1 MRAWRSSKSPS
12 SRRARPRCACSKLR
26 RRSTSNG
33 TAIARA
39 RSGGASGASRSV
51 APRAPSASPA
61 TGGRTATRATTGA
74 ANPTAASS
82 SPSASASAG
91 SCRGG
96 MTDPEARARAEYA
109 REVANEAGS
118 VRAVRARAP
127 YVELHCHSAF
137 SLLDGASHP
146 AELVD
151 RAVELGYHA
160 LAITDHDELGGIVAF
175 AQAGEGDALECIVGA
190 EITVEGDG
198 GVPHHL
204 VLLAEDRTGYGN
216 LSPMITRARMDCPRG
231 RPSLPLSTVAAH
243 AKGLF
248 ALTGCPRG
256 LVPRRLRAG
265 DAAGAREAA
274 ARLHE
279 IFDGRLAIEC
289 WDHGLEEERALIA
302 PLVEIS
308 RAIGVP
314 WVVTNNVHYAR
325 ASGRVVHDVLSSL
338 RHQRTLDEMGTRLR
352 PNAEWRLQSPARM
365 VKRWSHHPDGVKA
378 TLAIAERCA
387 FRPVSYTHLTLP

>member
-1 MRAWRSSKSPS
+1 
-12 SRRARPRCACSKLR
+12 
-26 RRSTSNG
+26 
-33 TAIARA
+33 
-39 RSGGASGASRSV
+39 
-51 APRAPSASPA
+51 
-61 TGGRTATRATTGA
+61 
-74 ANPTAASS
+74 
-82 SPSASASAG
+82 
-91 SCRGG
+91 

-175 AQAGEGDALECIVGA
+175 AQAGEGDDLECIVGA
-190 EITVEGDG
+190 EITVEGDS

-204 VLLAEDRTGYGN
+204 VLLAEDRAGYGN
-216 LSPMITRARMDCPRG
+216 LSTMITRARMDCPRG

-274 ARLHE
+274 ARE
-279 IFDGRLAIEC
+279 
-289 WDHGLEEERALIA
+289 A
-302 PLVEIS
+302 PV
-308 RAIGVP
+308 
-314 WVVTNNVHYAR
+314 
-325 ASGRVVHDVLSSL
+325 AS
-338 RHQRTLDEMGTRLR
+338 
-352 PNAEWRLQSPARM
+352 P
-365 VKRWSHHPDGVKA
+365 
-378 TLAIAERCA
+378 
-387 FRPVSYTHLTLP
+387 